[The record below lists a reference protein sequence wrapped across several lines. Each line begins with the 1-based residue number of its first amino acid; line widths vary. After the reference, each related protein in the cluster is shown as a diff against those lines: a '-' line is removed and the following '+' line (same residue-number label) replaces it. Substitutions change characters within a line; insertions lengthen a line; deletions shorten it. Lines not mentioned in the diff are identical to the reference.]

1 MKKYV
6 IIFLALCLWACK
18 ESKEEKEEDTAV
30 AENETEMAAAADDG
44 WVDLMAPENVSHW
57 RGYNGEGLPSGW
69 KVEDGILMSSGE
81 GGDIG
86 GDIIYDADK
95 YEEFEL
101 TVDWKLSPEGNSG
114 IFYHVVE
121 DKKYHAPYEVA
132 PEYQIIDQ
140 LGFPQK
146 LEDWQSIGADY
157 AMYTPDYKDEDLRP
171 MGEWNTSKIV
181 FTNDKATYYLNGK
194 KTVEFVPYSED
205 WEKRR
210 NSGKWE
216 DYPDYGTS
224 RTGYI
229 GLQDHGSEIAFKNIK
244 IKKL

>member
-1 MKKYV
+1 MFFKPSTKNQYTMKKYV

-121 DKKYHAPYEVA
+121 
-132 PEYQIIDQ
+132 
-140 LGFPQK
+140 
-146 LEDWQSIGADY
+146 
-157 AMYTPDYKDEDLRP
+157 
-171 MGEWNTSKIV
+171 
-181 FTNDKATYYLNGK
+181 
-194 KTVEFVPYSED
+194 
-205 WEKRR
+205 
-210 NSGKWE
+210 
-216 DYPDYGTS
+216 
-224 RTGYI
+224 
-229 GLQDHGSEIAFKNIK
+229 
-244 IKKL
+244 